1 MSSLTGVFSL
11 GRAIETSTPSQFSR
25 SIYGGNPF
33 PESVE
38 VADYIR
44 KRTQPGDYIA
54 VLGSEPQ
61 IYFYAHRRPATEYI
75 YMYGLMELQPFAER
89 MQENLVAQVEK
100 NRPRFLVLATAG
112 TSWLQQRQSSQLIFT
127 WMRKYI
133 ENHYIPV
140 IVADIYPDHT
150 LWLTGENLKSLGQSP
165 SRLIVFK
172 WKDPDDSR

>member
-11 GRAIETSTPSQFSR
+11 GLAIETSTPSQFSR